1 MRPVPFSK
9 LTMQMRVAWFNVENL
24 FTRYAFAHPDAEGLS
39 YDRQVIAVGVTALDH
54 GAGAAGD
61 ANIALAGMQ
70 RDNTARVI
78 LDMMPDVLGVAEVE
92 NIQALRIFNQQYL
105 SHYFDRIFVVEG
117 NDGRGIDVG
126 ILIRKGFAAKVLGLR
141 THAHE
146 SMDPNRSVEWGVVND
161 DDGPIY
167 LARNALFSRD
177 CLELDLEVNGKVVTF
192 MANHFK
198 SQAKGSRRDAMPS
211 DEWRL
216 RQATRVAE
224 LVHEA
229 TAQGK
234 LPIVFG
240 DLNVDDANPQR
251 GASIAPV
258 LNCGLVDAFADL
270 PRNERWTHFFMIA
283 QDVSRL
289 DYILHSPKIKGVRR
303 EINRKGI
310 SLKCRQSPDER
321 YPTVGYAHNA
331 ASDHVGLC
339 VEFAL

>member
-1 MRPVPFSK
+1 MR
-9 LTMQMRVAWFNVENL
+9 MRVAWFNVENL
-24 FTRYAFAHPDAEGLS
+24 FTRYAFAGPDADGLP
-39 YDRQVIAVGVTALDH
+39 YDRQVIAVGVTALDR
-54 GAGAAGD
+54 GAGNEGE

-92 NIQALRIFNQQYL
+92 NIEALRIFNQQYL
-105 SHYFDRIFVVEG
+105 SHYFDRIFLMGG

-126 ILIRKGFAAKVLGLR
+126 ICVRKGFSAKVLGVR

-146 SMDPNRSVEWGVVND
+146 TLQPGQSVQWGVVSD
-161 DDGPIY
+161 DSGPTY

-177 CLELDLEVNGKVVTF
+177 CLELDLEINGRVITF

-198 SQAKGSRRDAMPS
+198 SQAKGSRRDLLSP

-216 RQATRVAE
+216 RQASRVAE
-224 LVHEA
+224 LVAEA
-229 TAQGK
+229 ARAGK

-251 GASIAPV
+251 GQSIAPV
-258 LNCGLVDAFADL
+258 LNCGLVDPFAKL
-270 PRNERWTHFFMIA
+270 PAQERWTHYFMVA
-283 QDVSRL
+283 QEVSRL
-289 DYILHSPKIKGVRR
+289 DYILHPPELRVVSK

-310 SLKCRQSPDER
+310 SLKCRQYTGER
-321 YPTVGYAHNA
+321 YATIGYAHNA
-331 ASDHVGLC
+331 ASDHAGLV
-339 VEFAL
+339 VEFET